1 MSFRDDMLADINAV
15 FLDLEAFAEL
25 QELAGKTIPVASEHL
40 EVDSPAEMEQR
51 PGVRYEGV
59 TLYVSLRDVPDDF
72 LPGKRTTWRNET
84 WWVLDADRE
93 PLRAIHLYRE
103 RS

>member
-1 MSFRDDMLADINAV
+1 MSFRDDMLADIDAV

-25 QELAGKTIPVASEHL
+25 QELAGKSIPVVSEYL
-40 EVDSPAEMEQR
+40 EVDSPEDAEQR

-59 TLYVSLRDVPDDF
+59 TLYDF

>member
-1 MSFRDDMLADINAV
+1 MSFRDDMLADIDAV

-25 QELAGKTIPVASEHL
+25 QELAGKSIPVVSEYL
-40 EVDSPAEMEQR
+40 EVDSPEDAEQR

-59 TLYVSLRDVPDDF
+59 TLYVSLR
-72 LPGKRTTWRNET
+72 E
-84 WWVLDADRE
+84 
-93 PLRAIHLYRE
+93 IHLYRE